1 MKKKKISDRELKRR
15 RYQSLCAKHGMP
27 LLTEDKEI
35 SLINGFEYKD
45 NSENTWAVQSSIGG
59 FALKTESEI

>member
-1 MKKKKISDRELKRR
+1 MKKKKISDREIKRR
-15 RYQSLCAKHGMP
+15 RHQSLIAKHGMP

-35 SLINGFEYKD
+35 SLINGVEC
-45 NSENTWAVQSSIGG
+45 NHENTWAVQSSIGG